1 MSRRLQVLLDEREWR
16 EIRRTAKQN
25 GMTVSEWVRQAL
37 RTARRREPLETGD
50 RKLDVIRAAAGHSFP
65 TADIDEMLAQ
75 VEAGYLGMTPR

>member
-1 MSRRLQVLLDEREWR
+1 
-16 EIRRTAKQN
+16 
-25 GMTVSEWVRQAL
+25 MTVSEWVRQAL